1 MSDDIPL
8 ETLFVLLA
16 ILLVLS
22 AFFSGTE
29 TALMRVNK
37 YRIRHL
43 SRQGNKNAKL
53 AEKLLKEPE
62 KLIAFILFGNNLVNF
77 VAASIVGVIS
87 MEIGGPTGVVIGT
100 ILLTIVVLL
109 IAESPPKTLAALFPE
124 KIALPASR
132 FYYPMVKLF
141 KPLFYFI
148 NFFTNIILKLIGS
161 QGEKND
167 EKLSIDQLKT
177 LITDGMTKT
186 SIDRQKIMMGVLDL
200 GNITIEDIMLPHNEI
215 IGIDIN
221 NSNKNNR
228 KIIEGNFHSSLPVYE
243 DVLDNIKGVLNLNTF
258 LKEIDLSS
266 YDNQLIKKYMN
277 KPYFIPE
284 KTTLSQQLVEFKS
297 NNQKL
302 GFAVDEYGNIQGL
315 ISIDDIFEEIVGDYL
330 EETKKLNKEI
340 MPKKVDDYFIV
351 NASSNIRVLNKIMN
365 WKIPID
371 EAKTINGAILEN
383 LGYIPE
389 VDAEFTLGNY
399 LISIISTKENAVE
412 TIKIKDIKGEYQLKV
427 VS

>member
-8 ETLFVLLA
+8 EPLFVLLA
-16 ILLVLS
+16 ILLILS
-22 AFFSGTE
+22 AFFAATE

-43 SRQGNKNAKL
+43 ARKGNKSAVL
-53 AEKLLKEPE
+53 TEKLLKQPE

-87 MEIGGPTGVVIGT
+87 MEIGGPTGVAVGT
-100 ILLTIVVLL
+100 ILLTMVVLL

-132 FYYPMVKLF
+132 LYYPLVKLF
-141 KPLFYFI
+141 KPLYFFF
-148 NFFTNIILKLIGS
+148 NFFTNIILKILDS
-161 QGEKND
+161 KPDKND
-167 EKLSIDQLKT
+167 ERLSIDQLKT
-177 LITDGMTKT
+177 LIADGMTKT

-200 GNITIEDIMLPHNEI
+200 GNITVEDIMLPHNEI
-215 IGIDIN
+215 IGIDLN
-221 NSNKNNR
+221 NTNKNNR
-228 KIIEGNFHSSLPVYE
+228 IIIEGNFHSSLPVYE

-284 KTTLSQQLVEFKS
+284 KTSLSQQLVEFKNS
-297 NNQKL
+297 NQKL

-315 ISIDDIFEEIVGDYL
+315 ITIEDIFEEIVGDYL
-330 EETKKLNKEI
+330 EETKKLIKEI

-351 NASSNIRVLNKIMN
+351 NASSNIRVLNKMMN
-365 WKIPID
+365 WTIPID

-399 LISIISTKENAVE
+399 LICIISTKENAIE
-412 TIKIKDIKGEYQLKV
+412 TIKIKDMKGDYQLKV

>member
-8 ETLFVLLA
+8 EPLFILLA
-16 ILLVLS
+16 ILLILS
-22 AFFSGTE
+22 AFFAATE

-43 SRQGNKNAKL
+43 ARKGNKSAVL
-53 AEKLLKEPE
+53 TEKLLKQPE

-87 MEIGGPTGVVIGT
+87 MEIGGPTGVAVGT
-100 ILLTIVVLL
+100 ILLTMVVLL

-132 FYYPMVKLF
+132 IYYPLVKVF
-141 KPLFYFI
+141 KPLYFFI
-148 NFFTNIILKLIGS
+148 NFFTNIILKVLDS
-161 QGEKND
+161 KPDKND
-167 EKLSIDQLKT
+167 ERLSIDQLKT
-177 LITDGMTKT
+177 LIADGMTKT

-200 GNITIEDIMLPHNEI
+200 GNITVEDIMLPHNEI
-215 IGIDIN
+215 IGIDLN
-221 NSNKNNR
+221 NTNKNNR
-228 KIIEGNFHSSLPVYE
+228 IIIEGNFHSSLPVYE

-284 KTTLSQQLVEFKS
+284 KTSLSQQLVEFKNS
-297 NNQKL
+297 NQKL

-315 ISIDDIFEEIVGDYL
+315 ITIEDIFEEIVGDYL

-351 NASSNIRVLNKIMN
+351 NASSNIRVLNKMMN
-365 WKIPID
+365 WTIPID

-399 LISIISTKENAVE
+399 LICIISTKENAIE
-412 TIKIKDIKGEYQLKV
+412 TIKIKDMKGDYQLKV

>member
-8 ETLFVLLA
+8 EPLFVLLA
-16 ILLVLS
+16 ILLILS
-22 AFFSGTE
+22 AFFAATE

-43 SRQGNKNAKL
+43 ARKGNKSAVL
-53 AEKLLKEPE
+53 TEKLLKQPE

-77 VAASIVGVIS
+77 VAASSVGVIS
-87 MEIGGPTGVVIGT
+87 LEIGGPTGVAIGT
-100 ILLTIVVLL
+100 ILLTMVVLL

-132 FYYPMVKLF
+132 LYYPLVKLF
-141 KPLFYFI
+141 KPLYFFI
-148 NFFTNIILKLIGS
+148 NFFTNIILKILDS
-161 QGEKND
+161 KPDKND
-167 EKLSIDQLKT
+167 ERLSIDQLKT
-177 LITDGMTKT
+177 LIADGMTKT

-200 GNITIEDIMLPHNEI
+200 GNITVEDIMLPHNEI
-215 IGIDIN
+215 IGIDLN
-221 NSNKNNR
+221 NTNKNNR
-228 KIIEGNFHSSLPVYE
+228 IIIEGNFHSSLPVYE
-243 DVLDNIKGVLNLNTF
+243 DVLDYIKGVLNLNTF

-284 KTTLSQQLVEFKS
+284 KTSLSQQLVEFKNS
-297 NNQKL
+297 NQKL

-315 ISIDDIFEEIVGDYL
+315 ITIEDIFEEIVGDYL

-351 NASSNIRVLNKIMN
+351 NASSNIRVLNKMMN
-365 WKIPID
+365 WTIPID

-399 LISIISTKENAVE
+399 LICIISTKENAIE
-412 TIKIKDIKGEYQLKV
+412 TIKIKDMKGDYQLKV

>member
-8 ETLFVLLA
+8 EPLFILLA
-16 ILLVLS
+16 ILLILS
-22 AFFSGTE
+22 AFFAATE

-43 SRQGNKNAKL
+43 ARKGNRNAVL
-53 AEKLLKEPE
+53 AEKLLKQPE

-87 MEIGGPTGVVIGT
+87 MEIGGPTGVAIGT
-100 ILLTIVVLL
+100 ILLTIIVLL

-132 FYYPMVKLF
+132 IYYPLVKLF
-141 KPLFYFI
+141 KPLYFFI
-148 NFFTNIILKLIGS
+148 NFFTNIILKILDS
-161 QGEKND
+161 KPDKND
-167 EKLSIDQLKT
+167 ERLSIDQLKT
-177 LITDGMTKT
+177 LIADGMTKT

-200 GNITIEDIMLPHNEI
+200 GNITVEDIMLPHNEI
-215 IGIDIN
+215 IGIDLN

-228 KIIEGNFHSSLPVYE
+228 IIIEGNFHSSLPVYE
-243 DVLDNIKGVLNLNTF
+243 DALDNIKGILNLNEF
-258 LKEIDLSS
+258 LKETDLDS
-266 YDNQLIKKYMN
+266 YDNDLITNYLD

-284 KTTLSQQLVEFKS
+284 KTTLSQQLVEFK
-297 NNQKL
+297 NNNKKL
-302 GFAVDEYGNIQGL
+302 GFAIDEYGNIQGL
-315 ISIDDIFEEIVGDYL
+315 ITIEDIFEEIVGDYL

-340 MPKKVDDYFIV
+340 MPKKIDDYFIV
-351 NASSNIRVLNKIMN
+351 NASSNIRVLNKMMG

-399 LISIISTKENAVE
+399 LVSVITTKENAVE
-412 TIKIKDIKGEYQLKV
+412 TIKIKDIKDDFQLKV

>member
-8 ETLFVLLA
+8 EPLFLLLA
-16 ILLVLS
+16 ILLILS
-22 AFFSGTE
+22 AFFAATE

-43 SRQGNKNAKL
+43 ARKGNRNAVL
-53 AEKLLKEPE
+53 AEKLLKQPE

-87 MEIGGPTGVVIGT
+87 MEIGGPTGVAIGT
-100 ILLTIVVLL
+100 ILLTIIVLL

-132 FYYPMVKLF
+132 IYYPLVKLF
-141 KPLFYFI
+141 KPLYFFI
-148 NFFTNIILKLIGS
+148 NFFTNIILKILDS
-161 QGEKND
+161 KPDKND
-167 EKLSIDQLKT
+167 ERLSIDQLKT
-177 LITDGMTKT
+177 LIADGMTKT

-200 GNITIEDIMLPHNEI
+200 GNITVEDIMLPHNEI
-215 IGIDIN
+215 IGIDLN

-228 KIIEGNFHSSLPVYE
+228 IIIEGNFHSSLPVYE
-243 DVLDNIKGVLNLNTF
+243 DALDNIKGILNLNEF
-258 LKEIDLSS
+258 LKETDLDS
-266 YDNQLIKKYMN
+266 YDNDLIINYLD

-284 KTTLSQQLVEFKS
+284 KTTLSQQLVEFKN

-302 GFAVDEYGNIQGL
+302 GFAIDEYGNIQGL
-315 ISIDDIFEEIVGDYL
+315 ITIEDIFEEIVGDYL

-340 MPKKVDDYFIV
+340 MPKKVDDYYIV
-351 NASSNIRVLNKIMN
+351 NASSNIRVLNKMMD

-371 EAKTINGAILEN
+371 EAKTINGAILET
-383 LGYIPE
+383 LGHIPE

-399 LISIISTKENAVE
+399 LVSIISTKENAIE
-412 TIKIKDIKGEYQLKV
+412 TIKIKNIKGDYKLKV

>member
-1 MSDDIPL
+1 LSDDIPL

-43 SRQGNKNAKL
+43 SRKGNKNAKL

-215 IGIDIN
+215 IGIDLN

-258 LKEIDLSS
+258 LKEIDLGS

-412 TIKIKDIKGEYQLKV
+412 TIKIKDMEGDYQLKV

>member
-8 ETLFVLLA
+8 EPLFILLA
-16 ILLVLS
+16 ILLILS
-22 AFFSGTE
+22 AFFAATE

-43 SRQGNKNAKL
+43 ARKGNRNAVL
-53 AEKLLKEPE
+53 AEKLLKQPE

-87 MEIGGPTGVVIGT
+87 MEIGGPTGVAIGT
-100 ILLTIVVLL
+100 ILLTIIVLL

-132 FYYPMVKLF
+132 IYYPLVKLF
-141 KPLFYFI
+141 KPLYFFI
-148 NFFTNIILKLIGS
+148 NFFTNIILKILDS
-161 QGEKND
+161 KPDKND
-167 EKLSIDQLKT
+167 ERLSIDQLKT
-177 LITDGMTKT
+177 LIADGMTKT

-200 GNITIEDIMLPHNEI
+200 GNITVEDIMLPHNEI
-215 IGIDIN
+215 IGIDLN
-221 NSNKNNR
+221 NSKKNNR
-228 KIIEGNFHSSLPVYE
+228 IIIEGNFHSSLPVYE
-243 DVLDNIKGVLNLNTF
+243 DALDNIKGILNLNEF
-258 LKEIDLSS
+258 LKETDLDS
-266 YDNQLIKKYMN
+266 YDNYLIINYLD

-284 KTTLSQQLVEFKS
+284 KTTLSQQLVEFKN

-302 GFAVDEYGNIQGL
+302 GFAIDEYGNIQGL
-315 ISIDDIFEEIVGDYL
+315 ITIEDIFEEIVGDYL

-340 MPKKVDDYFIV
+340 MPKKIDDYFIV
-351 NASSNIRVLNKIMN
+351 NASSNIRVLNKMMG

-399 LISIISTKENAVE
+399 LVSVITTKENAVE
-412 TIKIKDIKGEYQLKV
+412 TIKIKDIKDDFQLKV

>member
-8 ETLFVLLA
+8 EPLFILLA
-16 ILLVLS
+16 ILLILS
-22 AFFSGTE
+22 AFFAATE

-43 SRQGNKNAKL
+43 ARKGNKSAVL
-53 AEKLLKEPE
+53 TEKLLKQPE

-87 MEIGGPTGVVIGT
+87 MEIGGPTGVAIGT
-100 ILLTIVVLL
+100 ILLTIIVLL

-132 FYYPMVKLF
+132 IYYPLVKLF
-141 KPLFYFI
+141 KPLYFFI
-148 NFFTNIILKLIGS
+148 NFFTNIILKILDS
-161 QGEKND
+161 KPDKND
-167 EKLSIDQLKT
+167 ERLSIDQLKT
-177 LITDGMTKT
+177 LIADGMTKT

-200 GNITIEDIMLPHNEI
+200 GNITVEDIMLPHNEI
-215 IGIDIN
+215 IGIDLN
-221 NSNKNNR
+221 NTNKNNR
-228 KIIEGNFHSSLPVYE
+228 IIIEGNFHSSLPVYE

-284 KTTLSQQLVEFKS
+284 KTSLSQQLVEFKNS
-297 NNQKL
+297 YQKL

-315 ISIDDIFEEIVGDYL
+315 ITIEDIFEEIVGDYL

-351 NASSNIRVLNKIMN
+351 NASSNIRVLNKMMN
-365 WKIPID
+365 WTIPID

-399 LISIISTKENAVE
+399 LICIISTKENAIE
-412 TIKIKDIKGEYQLKV
+412 TIKIKDMKGDYQLKV

>member
-8 ETLFVLLA
+8 EPLFILLA
-16 ILLVLS
+16 ILLILS
-22 AFFSGTE
+22 AFFAATE

-43 SRQGNKNAKL
+43 ARKGNRNAVL
-53 AEKLLKEPE
+53 AEKLLKQPE

-87 MEIGGPTGVVIGT
+87 MEIGGPTGVAIGT
-100 ILLTIVVLL
+100 ILLTIIVLL

-132 FYYPMVKLF
+132 IYYPLVKLF
-141 KPLFYFI
+141 KPLYFFI
-148 NFFTNIILKLIGS
+148 NFFTNIILKILDS
-161 QGEKND
+161 KPDKND
-167 EKLSIDQLKT
+167 ERLSIDQLKT
-177 LITDGMTKT
+177 LIADGMTKT

-200 GNITIEDIMLPHNEI
+200 GNITVEDIMLPHNEI
-215 IGIDIN
+215 IGIDLN

-228 KIIEGNFHSSLPVYE
+228 IIIEGNFHSSLPVYE
-243 DVLDNIKGVLNLNTF
+243 DALDNIKGILNLNEF
-258 LKEIDLSS
+258 LKETDLDS
-266 YDNQLIKKYMN
+266 YDNDLITNYLD

-284 KTTLSQQLVEFKS
+284 KTTLSQQLVEFKN

-302 GFAVDEYGNIQGL
+302 GFAIDEYGNIQGL
-315 ISIDDIFEEIVGDYL
+315 ITIEDIFEEIVGYYL
-330 EETKKLNKEI
+330 EETKKLNKLI
-340 MPKKVDDYFIV
+340 MPKKIDDYFIV
-351 NASSNIRVLNKIMN
+351 NASSNIRVLNKMMG

-399 LISIISTKENAVE
+399 LVSVITTKENAVE
-412 TIKIKDIKGEYQLKV
+412 TIKIKDIKDDFQLKV

>member
-8 ETLFVLLA
+8 EPLFVLLA
-16 ILLVLS
+16 ILLILS
-22 AFFSGTE
+22 AFFAATE

-43 SRQGNKNAKL
+43 ARKGNRNAVL
-53 AEKLLKEPE
+53 AEKLLKQPE

-87 MEIGGPTGVVIGT
+87 MEIGGPTGVAVGT
-100 ILLTIVVLL
+100 ILLTMVVLL

-132 FYYPMVKLF
+132 LYYPLVKLF
-141 KPLFYFI
+141 KPLYFFI
-148 NFFTNIILKLIGS
+148 NFFTNIILKILDS
-161 QGEKND
+161 KPDKND
-167 EKLSIDQLKT
+167 ERLSIDQLKT
-177 LITDGMTKT
+177 LIADGMTKT

-200 GNITIEDIMLPHNEI
+200 GNITVEDIMLPHNEI
-215 IGIDIN
+215 IGIDLN

-228 KIIEGNFHSSLPVYE
+228 IIIEGNFHSSLPVYE
-243 DVLDNIKGVLNLNTF
+243 DALDNIKGILNLNEF
-258 LKEIDLSS
+258 LKETDLDS
-266 YDNQLIKKYMN
+266 YDNDLITNYLD

-284 KTTLSQQLVEFKS
+284 KTTLSQQLVEFKN

-302 GFAVDEYGNIQGL
+302 GFAIDEYGNIQGL
-315 ISIDDIFEEIVGDYL
+315 ITIEDIFEEIVGDYL

-340 MPKKVDDYFIV
+340 MPKKIDDYFIV
-351 NASSNIRVLNKIMN
+351 NASSNIRVLNKMMG

-399 LISIISTKENAVE
+399 LVSVITTKENAVE
-412 TIKIKDIKGEYQLKV
+412 TIKIKDIKDDFQLKV

>member
-8 ETLFVLLA
+8 EPLFILLA
-16 ILLVLS
+16 ILLILS
-22 AFFSGTE
+22 AFFAATE

-43 SRQGNKNAKL
+43 ARKGNKSAVL
-53 AEKLLKEPE
+53 TEKLLKQPE

-87 MEIGGPTGVVIGT
+87 MEIGGPTGVAVGT
-100 ILLTIVVLL
+100 ILLTMVVLL

-132 FYYPMVKLF
+132 LYYPLVKLF
-141 KPLFYFI
+141 KPLYFFI
-148 NFFTNIILKLIGS
+148 NFFTNIILKILDS
-161 QGEKND
+161 KPDKND
-167 EKLSIDQLKT
+167 ERLSIDQLKT
-177 LITDGMTKT
+177 LIADGMTKT

-200 GNITIEDIMLPHNEI
+200 GNITVEDIMLPHNEI
-215 IGIDIN
+215 IGIDLN
-221 NSNKNNR
+221 NTNKNNR
-228 KIIEGNFHSSLPVYE
+228 IIIEGNFHSSLPVYE

-284 KTTLSQQLVEFKS
+284 KTSLSQQLVEFKNS
-297 NNQKL
+297 NQKL

-315 ISIDDIFEEIVGDYL
+315 ITIEDIFEEIVGDYL

-351 NASSNIRVLNKIMN
+351 NASSNIRVLNKMMN
-365 WKIPID
+365 WTIPID

-399 LISIISTKENAVE
+399 LVSVITTKENAVE
-412 TIKIKDIKGEYQLKV
+412 TIKIKDIKDDFQLKV

>member
-1 MSDDIPL
+1 LSDDIPL
-8 ETLFVLLA
+8 EPLFILLA
-16 ILLVLS
+16 ILLILS
-22 AFFSGTE
+22 AFFAATE

-43 SRQGNKNAKL
+43 ARKGNRNAVL
-53 AEKLLKEPE
+53 AEKLLKQPE

-87 MEIGGPTGVVIGT
+87 MEIGGPTGVAIGT
-100 ILLTIVVLL
+100 ILLTIIVLL

-132 FYYPMVKLF
+132 IYYPLVKLF
-141 KPLFYFI
+141 KPLYFFI
-148 NFFTNIILKLIGS
+148 NFFTNIILKILDS
-161 QGEKND
+161 KPDKND
-167 EKLSIDQLKT
+167 ERLSIDQLKT
-177 LITDGMTKT
+177 LIADGMTKT

-200 GNITIEDIMLPHNEI
+200 GNITVEDIMLPHNEI
-215 IGIDIN
+215 IGIDLN

-228 KIIEGNFHSSLPVYE
+228 IIIEGNFHSSLPVYE
-243 DVLDNIKGVLNLNTF
+243 DALDSIKGILNLNEF
-258 LKEIDLSS
+258 LKETDLDS
-266 YDNQLIKKYMN
+266 YDNDLITNYLD

-284 KTTLSQQLVEFKS
+284 KTTLSQQLVEFKN

-302 GFAVDEYGNIQGL
+302 GFAIDEYGNIQGL
-315 ISIDDIFEEIVGDYL
+315 ITIEDIFEEIVGDYL

-340 MPKKVDDYFIV
+340 MPKKIDDYFIV
-351 NASSNIRVLNKIMN
+351 NASSNIRVLNKMMG

-399 LISIISTKENAVE
+399 LVSVITTKENAVE
-412 TIKIKDIKGEYQLKV
+412 TIKIKDIKDDYQLKV

>member
-8 ETLFVLLA
+8 EPLFLLLA
-16 ILLVLS
+16 ILLILS
-22 AFFSGTE
+22 AFFAATE

-43 SRQGNKNAKL
+43 ARKGNRNAVL
-53 AEKLLKEPE
+53 AEKLLKQPE

-87 MEIGGPTGVVIGT
+87 MEIGGPTGVAIGT
-100 ILLTIVVLL
+100 ILLTIIVLL

-132 FYYPMVKLF
+132 IYYPLVKLF
-141 KPLFYFI
+141 KPLYFFI
-148 NFFTNIILKLIGS
+148 NFFTNIILKILDS
-161 QGEKND
+161 KPDKND
-167 EKLSIDQLKT
+167 ERLSIDQLKT
-177 LITDGMTKT
+177 LIADGMTKT

-200 GNITIEDIMLPHNEI
+200 GNITVEDIMLPHNEI
-215 IGIDIN
+215 IGIDLN

-228 KIIEGNFHSSLPVYE
+228 IIIEGNFHSSLPVYE
-243 DVLDNIKGVLNLNTF
+243 DALDNIKGILNLNEF
-258 LKEIDLSS
+258 LKETDLDS
-266 YDNQLIKKYMN
+266 YDNDLIINYLD

-284 KTTLSQQLVEFKS
+284 KTTLSQQLVEFKN

-302 GFAVDEYGNIQGL
+302 GFAIDEYGNIQGL
-315 ISIDDIFEEIVGDYL
+315 ITIEDIFEEIVGDYL

-340 MPKKVDDYFIV
+340 MPKKVDDYYIV
-351 NASSNIRVLNKIMN
+351 NASSNIRVLNKMMD

-371 EAKTINGAILEN
+371 EAKTINGAILET
-383 LGYIPE
+383 LGHIPE

-399 LISIISTKENAVE
+399 LISVISTKENVIE
-412 TIKIKDIKGEYQLKV
+412 TIKIKDIKGDYKLKV

>member
-8 ETLFVLLA
+8 EPLFLLLA
-16 ILLVLS
+16 ILLILS
-22 AFFSGTE
+22 AFFAATE

-43 SRQGNKNAKL
+43 ARKGNRNAVL
-53 AEKLLKEPE
+53 AEKLLKQPE

-87 MEIGGPTGVVIGT
+87 MEIGGPTGVAIGT
-100 ILLTIVVLL
+100 ILLTIIVLL

-132 FYYPMVKLF
+132 IYYPLVKLF
-141 KPLFYFI
+141 KPLYFFI
-148 NFFTNIILKLIGS
+148 NFFTNIILKILDS
-161 QGEKND
+161 KPDKND
-167 EKLSIDQLKT
+167 ERLSIDQLKT
-177 LITDGMTKT
+177 LIADGMTKT

-200 GNITIEDIMLPHNEI
+200 GNITVEDIMLPHNEI
-215 IGIDIN
+215 IGIDLN

-228 KIIEGNFHSSLPVYE
+228 IIIEGNFHSSLPVYE
-243 DVLDNIKGVLNLNTF
+243 DALDNIKGILNLNEF
-258 LKEIDLSS
+258 LKETDLDS
-266 YDNQLIKKYMN
+266 YDNDLIINYLD

-284 KTTLSQQLVEFKS
+284 KTTLSQQLVEFKN

-302 GFAVDEYGNIQGL
+302 GFAIDEYGNIQGL
-315 ISIDDIFEEIVGDYL
+315 ITIEDIFEEIVGDYL

-340 MPKKVDDYFIV
+340 MPKKVDDYYIV
-351 NASSNIRVLNKIMN
+351 NASSNIRVLNKMMD

-399 LISIISTKENAVE
+399 LVSVITTKENAVE
-412 TIKIKDIKGEYQLKV
+412 TIKIKDIKDDFQLKV